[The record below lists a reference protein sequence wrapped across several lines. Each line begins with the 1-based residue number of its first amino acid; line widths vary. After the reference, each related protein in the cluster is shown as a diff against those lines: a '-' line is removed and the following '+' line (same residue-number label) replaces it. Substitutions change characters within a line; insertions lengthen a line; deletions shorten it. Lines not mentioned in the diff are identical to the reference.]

1 MSKLNKLPVFKE
13 TVYLILD
20 KEASHKEE
28 AEFMKFIATSTWHR
42 EYFES
47 EKQLH
52 TLIKKS
58 IERQPVPFNLQ
69 ELIQGKL
76 HEEMAANKD
85 MESEK
90 QTEKI
95 RKN

>member
-1 MSKLNKLPVFKE
+1 MSQLNKLPIFKE
-13 TVYLILD
+13 TVYLLLD
-20 KEASHKEE
+20 GETSHKEE

-42 EYFES
+42 EYFEN

-58 IERQPVPFNLQ
+58 IERQPAPFNLQ

-76 HEEMAANKD
+76 HEEMAANQD
-85 MESEK
+85 MESE
-90 QTEKI
+90 TEKI
-95 RKN
+95 KQK

>member
-20 KEASHKEE
+20 GETSHKEE

-42 EYFES
+42 EYFEN

-52 TLIKKS
+52 MLIKKS
-58 IERQPVPFNLQ
+58 IERQPMPFNLQ
-69 ELIQGKL
+69 ELIQGKV
-76 HEEMAANKD
+76 HEEMEKNES

-90 QTEKI
+90 EKA

>member
-20 KEASHKEE
+20 GETSHKEE
-28 AEFMKFIATSTWHR
+28 AEFMKFIATSSWHR
-42 EYFES
+42 EYFEN
-47 EKQLH
+47 EKRLH

-58 IERQPVPFNLQ
+58 IERQPAPFNLH

-76 HEEMAANKD
+76 HEEMLTNKD
-85 MESEK
+85 TESEK
-90 QTEKI
+90 EEI
-95 RKN
+95 KNK

>member
-1 MSKLNKLPVFKE
+1 MSNLNKLPVFKE

-20 KEASHKEE
+20 GETSHKEE

-42 EYFES
+42 EYFEN

-58 IERQPVPFNLQ
+58 IEREPVPFNLHQ
-69 ELIQGKL
+69 LIQSKL
-76 HEEMAANKD
+76 QEEITANTD

-90 QTEKI
+90 EEI

>member
-13 TVYLILD
+13 TVYMILD
-20 KEASHKEE
+20 GETSHKEE
-28 AEFMKFIATSTWHR
+28 SEFMKFIATSTWHR

-76 HEEMAANKD
+76 HEEIAIHER

-90 QTEKI
+90 EKI
-95 RKN
+95 KNK

>member
-1 MSKLNKLPVFKE
+1 MSKLNRLPVFKE

-20 KEASHKEE
+20 RETSHKEE

-42 EYFES
+42 EYFEN

-69 ELIQGKL
+69 ELIQGNL
-76 HEEMAANKD
+76 HKEMAANQD

-90 QTEKI
+90 EKI
-95 RKN
+95 RTK

>member
-1 MSKLNKLPVFKE
+1 MSNLNKLPVFKE

-20 KEASHKEE
+20 GETSHKEE

-42 EYFES
+42 EYFEN

-58 IERQPVPFNLQ
+58 IERQPAPFNLQ
-69 ELIQGKL
+69 ELIQGKIQ
-76 HEEMAANKD
+76 EEIATNSE

-90 QTEKI
+90 EKV

>member
-1 MSKLNKLPVFKE
+1 MSNLNKLPVFKE
-13 TVYLILD
+13 TVYLLLD
-20 KEASHKEE
+20 GETSHKEE

-42 EYFES
+42 EYFEN

-58 IERQPVPFNLQ
+58 IERQPAPFNLY

-76 HEEMAANKD
+76 HEEITANSD

-90 QTEKI
+90 EEIKI
-95 RKN
+95 KNK